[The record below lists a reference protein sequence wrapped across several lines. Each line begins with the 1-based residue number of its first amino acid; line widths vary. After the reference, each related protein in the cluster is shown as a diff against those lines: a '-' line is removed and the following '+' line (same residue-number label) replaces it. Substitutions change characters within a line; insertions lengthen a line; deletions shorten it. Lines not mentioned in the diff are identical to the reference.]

1 MNEPAPL
8 IAVPE
13 APVPPGG
20 GAEWYAGADGAR
32 LRAALFTP
40 ATGVRG
46 SVILSPGRTEPIE
59 KYFEVV
65 GEFLARGFVVLV
77 HDWRGQGLSA
87 RAFAD
92 RMPGHARGWRPF
104 LSDYTR
110 MIAAFEARLPKPW
123 IGVGHSMGGGLTT
136 LALAEGEDRFAAVVL
151 CAPMLGLNLG
161 TRKPFEVG
169 LLATIMSFIGKAG
182 AYAAPPVDPLDETFQ
197 GNILTHDKARYERYH
212 ALLRAE
218 PDLKISGPT
227 YGWVLFA
234 LTLVA
239 RVKASRRIDTLA
251 IPLVIVAAGEERL
264 CKNDASKA
272 VADRA
277 PKGAFILVPGAY
289 HEILME
295 TDDKRAVFWDAFDGV
310 VATL

>member
-1 MNEPAPL
+1 MGEPAPL
-8 IAVPE
+8 VSVPE
-13 APVPPGG
+13 APGPPGG
-20 GAEWYAGADGAR
+20 VAEWYLGADKAK

-40 ATGVRG
+40 AGAVRG

-65 GEFLARGFVVLV
+65 GEFLVRGFVVLV

-104 LSDYTR
+104 LSDYNR
-110 MIAAFEARLPKPW
+110 MIAAFETRLPKPW
-123 IGVGHSMGGGLTT
+123 IAVGHSMGGGLTA
-136 LALAEGEDRFAAVVL
+136 LALAEGESRFSAAVL

-161 TRKPFEVG
+161 KRKPGEVG
-169 LLATIMSFIGKAG
+169 LLASVMSLIGRAG
-182 AYAAPPVDPLDETFQ
+182 RYAAPPVDPLDETFE
-197 GNILTHDKARYERYH
+197 GNVLTHDPARYERYH
-212 ALLRAE
+212 AILRAE

-234 LTLVA
+234 LTLAA
-239 RVKASRRIDTLA
+239 RVKASRRIDALP
-251 IPLVIVAAGEERL
+251 IPLTIVAAGEERL
-264 CKNDASKA
+264 CLNAASEA
-272 VADRA
+272 VAKRA
-277 PKGAFILVPGAY
+277 PKGRLVLVSGAY

-295 TDDKRAVFWDAFDGV
+295 TDDKRAQFWTAFDETTR
-310 VATL
+310 AL